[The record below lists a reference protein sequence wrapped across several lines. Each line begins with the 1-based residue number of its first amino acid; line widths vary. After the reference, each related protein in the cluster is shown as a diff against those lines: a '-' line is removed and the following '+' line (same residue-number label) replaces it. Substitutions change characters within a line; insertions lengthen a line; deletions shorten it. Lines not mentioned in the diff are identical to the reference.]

1 MGLDMYLN
9 GEYFIWDFGDGIKKA
24 EALRVAIKNI
34 IGVTPGEV
42 KSIETEAGY
51 WRKANQIHKWFV
63 DNVQDGVDECWRSY
77 VDRTQLETLR
87 ELCLE
92 VIANPDT
99 ANDKLPT
106 DSGFFFGDTEYG
118 EYYFEDLKHTVEII
132 DNVLDEE
139 KYPTKDW
146 SFYYRSSW

>member
-1 MGLDMYLN
+1 MGLDMYLG
-9 GEYFIWDFGDGIKKA
+9 GEYYIWDYDESAKKA

-34 IGVTPGEV
+34 IGVTPGDV

-63 DNVQDGVDECWRSY
+63 DNVQDGVDECQRVY
-77 VDRTQLETLR
+77 VDRVQLETLR
-87 ELCLE
+87 DLCME
-92 VIANPDT
+92 VIANPET

-106 DSGFFFGDTEYG
+106 DTGFFFGDTAYG
-118 EYYFEDLKHTVEII
+118 EYYFEDLKHTVGII

-139 KYPTKDW
+139 KYPTRDW